1 MIIHFHKKPFN
12 SQLFIFIFFIL
23 LLWVDAMIFPI
34 GPVSLSYQ
42 TPLYTGL
49 TILLQK
55 IPVRLNVVFAFL
67 LVAIQAVI
75 INSSLINHKIITR
88 NTLLPFL
95 IYFVLMSYSP
105 DVQTVHPVL
114 IANLFLILALN
125 LNLSIYLKPEPYKEI
140 FNSTFFISLAS
151 LFYLPALVFLIL
163 VWISLLVYRI
173 SSLREWIITI
183 SGLLAPYLFIAF
195 YYYWTDSF
203 GVFLQDYIGS
213 MFGFHPFHIAFTKP
227 LLGETY
233 ILLGVIMAMLLI
245 IGFVKISLETTE
257 KVITVRKRMNV
268 IIFWVFIT
276 LVSFLWASDH
286 LLIHACMLAIPAC
299 ILISYF
305 FSGIR
310 RIAVAEIFFTM
321 IILLIAVIKL
331 LNRLEA

>member
-1 MIIHFHKKPFN
+1 MIIHFHRRPYN
-12 SQLFIFIFFIL
+12 SQLIIFIPFIL

-34 GPVSLSYQ
+34 EPVTLSFQ

-55 IPVRLNVVFAFL
+55 IPVRLNIVLAFL
-67 LVAIQAVI
+67 LIITQAVI
-75 INSSLINHKIITR
+75 INASLINHKIIAR

-105 DVQTVHPVL
+105 EVQTVHPVL
-114 IANLFLILALN
+114 IANFFLLLALN
-125 LNLSIYLKPEPYKEI
+125 LNLGIYLKPEPYREI

-151 LFYLPALVFLIL
+151 LFYLPSLIFLIL
-163 VWISLLVYRI
+163 VWISLLIYRI
-173 SSLREWIITI
+173 SSLREWIISL

-203 GVFLQDYIGS
+203 GIFIQDYIGT
-213 MFGFHPFHIAFTKP
+213 MFRFHPFYIIFTKP
-227 LLGETY
+227 LLGESY
-233 ILLGVIMAMLLI
+233 IALGVVLAILLI
-245 IGFVKISLETTE
+245 IGFIKISLETTE

-276 LVSFLWASDH
+276 LISFFWASDH
-286 LLIHACMLAIPAC
+286 LLIHACLLAIPAC
-299 ILISYF
+299 ILIVYF
-305 FSGIR
+305 FTGIR

-321 IILLIAVIKL
+321 IIFLIAVIKL
-331 LNRLEA
+331 LHRIEA

>member
-12 SQLFIFIFFIL
+12 SQLIIFIFFVL
-23 LLWVDAMIFPI
+23 LLWVDAMIS
-34 GPVSLSYQ
+34 PVEPVTLSFQ
-42 TPLYTGL
+42 TPLYAGL
-49 TILLQK
+49 AILLQK
-55 IPVRLNVVFAFL
+55 IPVRLSVTIAFL
-67 LVAIQAVI
+67 LIATQAVI
-75 INSSLINHKIITR
+75 INSSLINHKIIAR

-105 DVQTVHPVL
+105 VVQTVHPVL
-114 IANLFLILALN
+114 IANLFLILSLN

-140 FNSTFFISLAS
+140 FNSTFFISMAS
-151 LFYLPALVFLIL
+151 LFYLPVLIFLIL

-203 GVFLQDYIGS
+203 TVFLQDYIGS
-213 MFGFHPFHIAFTKP
+213 MFRFHPFQLSFAKP

-233 ILLGVIMAMLLI
+233 IILGVIMAILLI

-276 LVSFLWASDH
+276 LISFFWASDH
-286 LLIHACMLAIPAC
+286 LLIHACLLAIPAS
-299 ILISYF
+299 ILIAYF

-331 LNRLEA
+331 LHRIEA